1 MALPIAPSSKEMCLM
16 KEATTT
22 PSVDYFNLPR
32 PLWRKLKK
40 CLPKKKRKMS
50 RKGGRPRASDRAVI
64 NAIWYVLWTGCQW
77 KAIHRDWFGVSSS
90 VVHEHFQKW
99 RQMGLFEKLMKRMA
113 EYYARECGGIGWKW
127 QVMDSKHSAA
137 PLGEEKTG
145 KNPTD
150 RGKSGAKINLL
161 VDGRGAPISVVL
173 TGANRHD
180 KVSAIELICS
190 VVTKGPAQKEQHL
203 CADKA
208 YDAEDLRE
216 FLASAGYEAHIKVNP
231 RRKGLAEGGGGSAEH
246 PPNSSD
252 KSSKRIHPARRWIVE
267 RTISWLVKV
276 AACALAGRRRPKTG
290 WRSLSLPAPT
300 SCSIWRFS
308 DRVLVL
314 CCVAQE
320 QDVKQPIDRLQA
332 GRD

>member
-1 MALPIAPSSKEMCLM
+1 
-16 KEATTT
+16 
-22 PSVDYFNLPR
+22 
-32 PLWRKLKK
+32 
-40 CLPKKKRKMS
+40 
-50 RKGGRPRASDRAVI
+50 
-64 NAIWYVLWTGCQW
+64 
-77 KAIHRDWFGVSSS
+77 
-90 VVHEHFQKW
+90 
-99 RQMGLFEKLMKRMA
+99 
-113 EYYARECGGIGWKW
+113 
-127 QVMDSKHSAA
+127 
-137 PLGEEKTG
+137 
-145 KNPTD
+145 
-150 RGKSGAKINLL
+150 

-267 RTISWLVKV
+267 RTISWLVKRRSLRTRWAKKAENWLALV
-276 AACALAGRRRPKTG
+276 ELACAHILLNLAVFG
-290 WRSLSLPAPT
+290 
-300 SCSIWRFS
+300 
-308 DRVLVL
+308 
-314 CCVAQE
+314 
-320 QDVKQPIDRLQA
+320 
-332 GRD
+332 